1 MRSIQKMPDF
11 NQRASYLI
19 YVRDSFRRRAHIP
32 LKSREV
38 ILAYR
43 DGLEQV
49 DSMEYYH
56 LQMKVKQNEVQQ
68 ELISLP
74 NISSTSGDDADSMEY
89 EVKQNEVQQ
98 ESISL
103 PNISSTSGDDV
114 DSIYYHNN
122 QIKVKQNEVQESISL
137 PNISS
142 ISGEASKSHIS
153 EWLVEVLPHLNEG
166 DVTTYTRHLVDDGFD
181 SVSFMKEELLAE
193 DLSFMKKAHRRVI
206 ERKMKEWI
214 DSR

>member
-1 MRSIQKMPDF
+1 MMMNTINRASILSLYRRCMRSIQKMPDF

-19 YVRDSFRRRAHIP
+19 YLRDSFRRRAHIP

-43 DGLEQV
+43 DGLEQI

-56 LQMKVKQNEVQQ
+56 SQMK
-68 ELISLP
+68 
-74 NISSTSGDDADSMEY
+74 
-89 EVKQNEVQQ
+89 VKQNEVQQ

-103 PNISSTSGDDV
+103 PNKSSTSG
-114 DSIYYHNN
+114 
-122 QIKVKQNEVQESISL
+122 ET
-137 PNISS
+137 
-142 ISGEASKSHIS
+142 SKSHIS
-153 EWLVEVLPHLNEG
+153 EWLLEVLPHLNEG

-181 SVSFMKEELLAE
+181 SVSFMKEELLSE

>member
-19 YVRDSFRRRAHIP
+19 YVRDSFRRRGHIP

-49 DSMEYYH
+49 GSMEYY
-56 LQMKVKQNEVQQ
+56 LQMKVKQNEVR
-68 ELISLP
+68 
-74 NISSTSGDDADSMEY
+74 
-89 EVKQNEVQQ
+89 Q

-103 PNISSTSGDDV
+103 PNISSASGDDA
-114 DSIYYHNN
+114 
-122 QIKVKQNEVQESISL
+122 KESISL
-137 PNISS
+137 PNKSS
-142 ISGEASKSHIS
+142 TSGETSKSHIS
-153 EWLVEVLPHLNEG
+153 EWLLEVLPHLNEG

-181 SVSFMKEELLAE
+181 SVSFMKEELLSE

-206 ERKMKEWI
+206 ERKLKEWI
-214 DSR
+214 DSRQQ

>member
-1 MRSIQKMPDF
+1 M
-11 NQRASYLI
+11 
-19 YVRDSFRRRAHIP
+19 YVRDSFRRRAHVP
-32 LKSREV
+32 LNSREV

-68 ELISLP
+68 ESISLP
-74 NISSTSGDDADSMEY
+74 NKSSTSGDDA
-89 EVKQNEVQQ
+89 K
-98 ESISL
+98 ES
-103 PNISSTSGDDV
+103 
-114 DSIYYHNN
+114 
-122 QIKVKQNEVQESISL
+122 
-137 PNISS
+137 
-142 ISGEASKSHIS
+142 IS
-153 EWLVEVLPHLNEG
+153 EWLLEFLPHLNEG

-206 ERKMKEWI
+206 ERKLKEWI